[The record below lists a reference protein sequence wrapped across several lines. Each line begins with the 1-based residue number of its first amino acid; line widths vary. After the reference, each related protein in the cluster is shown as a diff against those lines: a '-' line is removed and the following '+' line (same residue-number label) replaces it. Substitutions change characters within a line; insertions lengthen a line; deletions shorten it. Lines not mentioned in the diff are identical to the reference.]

1 MTGKNDKNKDDIA
14 KQVAQGIQRQK
25 VAQNRAGSLAGIIVL
40 VGLILAAICLFRFGS
55 TVAIIV
61 LVLMIVAVL
70 GIRVKL

>member
-1 MTGKNDKNKDDIA
+1 MPEKNDKNKNDIA

-25 VAQNRAGSLAGIIVL
+25 VAQNRAGALAGIIIL
-40 VGLILAAICLFRFGS
+40 IGLILAAICLFRFGS

-61 LVLMIVAVL
+61 LILMVIAVL

>member
-1 MTGKNDKNKDDIA
+1 MLEKNDKNKNDIA

-25 VAQNRAGSLAGIIVL
+25 VAQNRAGALAGIIIL
-40 VGLILAAICLFRFGS
+40 IGLILAAICLFRFGS

-61 LVLMIVAVL
+61 LILMVIAVL